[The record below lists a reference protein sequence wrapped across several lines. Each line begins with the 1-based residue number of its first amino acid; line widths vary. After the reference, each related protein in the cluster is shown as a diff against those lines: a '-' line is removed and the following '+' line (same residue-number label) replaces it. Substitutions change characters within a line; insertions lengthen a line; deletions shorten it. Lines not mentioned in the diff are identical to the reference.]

1 METYNPATQSY
12 AFSNEW
18 IESTPYLNRDE
29 KELMKALVNYPK
41 WNTNNTNT
49 SSTKNTKTMRI
60 TEDLRGRRTLERKE
74 YPTSIKIDFN
84 KKRWYETDRQ
94 FIEREI
100 KNSRKGVTTKVKEV
114 TRENVFVERS
124 TFEDGTQVTAW
135 DKTTRYYV

>member
-1 METYNPATQSY
+1 METYNLTTQSY

-41 WNTNNTNT
+41 WNTNNT
-49 SSTKNTKTMRI
+49 SSTKGTKTMRI

-84 KKRWYETDRQ
+84 EKRWYETDRQ
-94 FIEREI
+94 FIARKI
-100 KNSRKGVTTKVKEV
+100 KDSSKGVTAKVKEV

-124 TFEDGTQVTAW
+124 TFEDGTQITAW
-135 DKTTRYYV
+135 DKTTKYYV